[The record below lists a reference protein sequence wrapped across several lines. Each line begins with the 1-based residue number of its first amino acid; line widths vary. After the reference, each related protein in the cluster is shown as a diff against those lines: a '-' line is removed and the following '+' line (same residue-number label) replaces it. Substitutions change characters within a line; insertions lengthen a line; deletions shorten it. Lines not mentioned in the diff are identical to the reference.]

1 MRRSTGELA
10 TTARWNPATR
20 IAFRFVFSYFCLFF
34 VIGQLIDL
42 LPFSDFLARK
52 YAAFWYVIVAW
63 VDKNILHTGYGIY
76 LLEGRA
82 AVSNTAFGSILFLC
96 YVTLAA
102 AATVIWS
109 VLDRRRP
116 HYTRLHQELRLLV
129 RFSLALAMI
138 HYGALKVIPTQ
149 MIAPPP
155 LGVLTQR
162 VGDLAP
168 MRLLW
173 IFMGA
178 SPAYETFTG
187 CAELLGGVL
196 LLIPRTTLL
205 GALVCCA
212 DMVTVF
218 MLNMCYDVHV
228 KLYSFHLLF
237 MSVLLLAPDLRRLAD
252 LLLFNRRVEPAE
264 APPLF
269 AHKWLNRA
277 PQVFLLLV
285 GLYAIGAGFQE
296 AGQRYR
302 QLYPPP
308 PPLYGVWSV
317 EEFAVEGQEVPLFT
331 DAQRWRWVILQNPG
345 ALSIERMIGSRQ
357 VYTLDLD
364 MKNKTM
370 VLGKHQRDAA
380 GNVVRDAAGQP
391 RRDPGWQA
399 RFSWSAPQADVL
411 ILDGQVD
418 GRRTHARL
426 RKMALLAR
434 RFHWIFDPPQEDR

>member
-116 HYTRLHQELRLLV
+116 HYTRLHQGLRLLV

-187 CAELLGGVL
+187 CAELLG
-196 LLIPRTTLL
+196 R
-205 GALVCCA
+205 
-212 DMVTVF
+212 
-218 MLNMCYDVHV
+218 
-228 KLYSFHLLF
+228 
-237 MSVLLLAPDLRRLAD
+237 
-252 LLLFNRRVEPAE
+252 
-264 APPLF
+264 
-269 AHKWLNRA
+269 
-277 PQVFLLLV
+277 
-285 GLYAIGAGFQE
+285 
-296 AGQRYR
+296 
-302 QLYPPP
+302 
-308 PPLYGVWSV
+308 
-317 EEFAVEGQEVPLFT
+317 
-331 DAQRWRWVILQNPG
+331 
-345 ALSIERMIGSRQ
+345 
-357 VYTLDLD
+357 
-364 MKNKTM
+364 
-370 VLGKHQRDAA
+370 
-380 GNVVRDAAGQP
+380 
-391 RRDPGWQA
+391 
-399 RFSWSAPQADVL
+399 
-411 ILDGQVD
+411 
-418 GRRTHARL
+418 
-426 RKMALLAR
+426 
-434 RFHWIFDPPQEDR
+434 